1 MEFKTY
7 DIPKNTMKTL
17 MAISKK
23 FSSSVVFGNMRIVN
37 PSHTAMFQFT
47 PSEEFP
53 KIDNVYFDFD
63 SISTEIL
70 EAHNVLE
77 IGESDTA
84 LIFRINGLNFSQL
97 NVIGGLNTI
106 TFNGLDF
113 NTFDSYVL
121 TIQGRKFKNL
131 IKMYGATACDVFY
144 AYRDKEG
151 SQIGVGTEI
160 VPRLGYDLSDAGEP
174 VLGLFPQDEIRKI
187 LTIIPDGEITLKFRE
202 DYPME
207 IEWTD
212 TMNNR
217 YQYVLAP
224 RIPSDDVIESFR
236 KMCSGGLNIQKEV
249 KKEESK

>member
-1 MEFKTY
+1 M
-7 DIPKNTMKTL
+7 
-17 MAISKK
+17 
-23 FSSSVVFGNMRIVN
+23 
-37 PSHTAMFQFT
+37 
-47 PSEEFP
+47 
-53 KIDNVYFDFD
+53 DNLYFDFD

-70 EAHNVLE
+70 EAHNTLE

-106 TFNGLDF
+106 TFKGLDF
-113 NTFDSYVL
+113 DTFDSYVL
-121 TIQGRKFKNL
+121 NIQGRKFKNL
-131 IKMYGATACDVFY
+131 IKMYGSTACDVFY
-144 AYRDKEG
+144 AYRDKDG
-151 SQIGVGTEI
+151 SQIGVGLEI

-174 VLGLFPQDEIRKI
+174 LLGLFPQDELRKI

-224 RIPSDDVIESFR
+224 RIPSDEVIESFR

>member
-1 MEFKTY
+1 MEYKTY
-7 DIPKNTMKTL
+7 TIPKNTMKTL
-17 MAISKK
+17 MTISKK

-53 KIDNVYFDFD
+53 KMDNIFFDFD

-70 EAHNVLE
+70 EAYNTLE

-97 NVIGGLNTI
+97 NVDNGLNTI

-113 NTFDSYVL
+113 DTFDSYVL
-121 TIQGRKFKNL
+121 KIQGRKFKNL
-131 IKMYGATACDVFY
+131 IKMYCTPASDVFY

-151 SQIGVGTEI
+151 SQIGVGSEVI
-160 VPRLGYDLSDAGEP
+160 PRLGYDLSDTGEP
-174 VLGLFPQDEIRKI
+174 LLGLFPQDELRKI

-224 RIPSDDVIESFR
+224 RIPSDDVIDTFR
-236 KMCSGGLNIQKEV
+236 KLCSGGLNIQKED

>member
-1 MEFKTY
+1 MEYKTY

-17 MAISKK
+17 MTISKK
-23 FSSSVVFGNMRIVN
+23 FASSVVFGNMRIVN

-53 KIDNVYFDFD
+53 KLDEIYFDFE

-70 EAHNVLE
+70 EAHNTLE

-97 NVIGGLNTI
+97 NVKNGLNTI
-106 TFNGLDF
+106 TFKGLDF
-113 NTFDSYVL
+113 DTFDSYVL
-121 TIQGRKFKNL
+121 KFQGKKFKNL
-131 IKMYGATACDVFY
+131 IKMYGTSACDIFY
-144 AYRDKEG
+144 AFRDKDG
-151 SQIGVGTEI
+151 SQIGVGSEVI
-160 VPRLGYDLSDAGEP
+160 PRLGYDLFDGGES
-174 VLGLFPQDEIRKI
+174 LLALFPQDEIRKI

-202 DYPME
+202 DFPME

-224 RIPSDDVIESFR
+224 RIPSDDGMESFR
-236 KMCSGGLNIQKEV
+236 NMCSGGLNIQKQV
-249 KKEESK
+249 KKEEGQ

>member
-1 MEFKTY
+1 MEYKTY

-17 MAISKK
+17 MTISKK
-23 FSSSVVFGNMRIVN
+23 FTSSVVFGNMRIVN

-70 EAHNVLE
+70 EAHNTLE
-77 IGESDTA
+77 IGESDMA

-131 IKMYGATACDVFY
+131 IKMYGATACDIFY

-151 SQIGVGTEI
+151 SQIGVGSEVI
-160 VPRLGYDLSDAGEP
+160 PRLGYDLSDTGEP
-174 VLGLFPQDEIRKI
+174 LLGLFPQDEIRKI